1 MREVKCS
8 ASARARFGSSDK
20 DSRGEGSGGVYREAD
35 QGTRVVHAAA
45 GRGRSREEIQERAAA
60 SGRRQTETREG
71 TAGQRS
77 EHERSEHEGGSRGSA
92 STIGKGADARSAEG
106 RASASTIG

>member
-1 MREVKCS
+1 M
-8 ASARARFGSSDK
+8 SSDK

-60 SGRRQTETREG
+60 SGRR
-71 TAGQRS
+71 
-77 EHERSEHEGGSRGSA
+77 
-92 STIGKGADARSAEG
+92 
-106 RASASTIG
+106 

>member
-35 QGTRVVHAAA
+35 QGTRLVHAAA
-45 GRGRSREEIQERAAA
+45 GRGRSREEIQERWQ
-60 SGRRQTETREG
+60 GITK
-71 TAGQRS
+71 AGFAIDS
-77 EHERSEHEGGSRGSA
+77 D
-92 STIGKGADARSAEG
+92 TIFCGHFL
-106 RASASTIG
+106 